1 MIDMGKDL
9 QQAFEDG
16 YKKGFADG
24 QSQQG
29 IDKDRLVRDL
39 NQYTIKA
46 YDCCCTKDDIED
58 YQGSHNIKVSY
69 ILQGFYEVLEILE
82 EQPTLDVPD
91 TNVGK
96 MPQSYK
102 DRLIEYLKGGLE
114 FEEIQFGE
122 KAIEVINTYRRILAF
137 VDSQPTSDGWIPVSE
152 RLPSRSN
159 EYWATIKIRGN
170 YYVRKVDF
178 DSFTKKWH
186 GWVRDGD
193 EVIAW
198 QEEVIPQPY
207 KESE

>member
-1 MIDMGKDL
+1 MIDIGKDL

-29 IDKDRLVRDL
+29 IEKDRLVEL
-39 NQYTIKA
+39 LKNK
-46 YDCCCTKDDIED
+46 IESADGWKD
-58 YQGSHNIKVSY
+58 YQLAFKDLLAWVN
-69 ILQGFYEVLEILE
+69 Q
-82 EQPTLDVPD
+82 QPT
-91 TNVGK
+91 T
-96 MPQSYK
+96 
-102 DRLIEYLKGGLE
+102 
-114 FEEIQFGE
+114 
-122 KAIEVINTYRRILAF
+122 
-137 VDSQPTSDGWIPVSE
+137 DGWIPCSE

-178 DSFTKKWH
+178 NSSIKKWH

-207 KESE
+207 KESENNV